1 MQRTGSA
8 RNNVMCCPRD
18 LPAIQEAYRRG
29 LIAESNLRRLS
40 ATWGNERVRAK
51 LAHSQFCEYL
61 SDWERLGDEDGARR
75 DDKHGEGNVTA
86 GLFERTDTQRR
97 MDALAA
103 VFDKAAST
111 PPGGTGPKF
120 MLNVVIDWHTY
131 QREVA
136 RLCGVDISP
145 DDPNHQIDHL
155 DPYNG
160 TNKGRTDQ
168 TNSGPLCGKHNRLKH
183 TAGFTTYRDNQ
194 GQWHVLRPDG
204 TEIDP

>member
-120 MLNVVIDWHTY
+120 MLNVVMDWRTY
-131 QREVA
+131 QRELA
-136 RLCGVDISP
+136 RPCGVDISP
-145 DDPNHQIDHL
+145 DDTPTGPNCSVEECGEVSGGFGSGHARVQIKA
-155 DPYNG
+155 P
-160 TNKGRTDQ
+160 
-168 TNSGPLCGKHNRLKH
+168 
-183 TAGFTTYRDNQ
+183 AVTTMPATPSMEAMFAATSL
-194 GQWHVLRPDG
+194 G
-204 TEIDP
+204 